1 MVSVGAK
8 ARHTIGRR
16 LGVCMAEA
24 EPLNRRNRLRGSFHA
39 ANFVGYTSNAI
50 ITVYF
55 MLHISSAALVT
66 LAWLFILCCVF
77 YRLR

>member
-1 MVSVGAK
+1 MVSIGAK

-24 EPLNRRNRLRGSFHA
+24 EPLNRFTRLRGSFRA
-39 ANFVGYTSNAI
+39 VVFIGYASNASV
-50 ITVYF
+50 TVYF

-66 LAWLFILCCVF
+66 IARLFILRCIF
-77 YRLR
+77 YRLC